1 MKEQVEFA
9 AALFRKLAEVNKR
22 DAADFAEQRDW
33 FEGRISAYVTCA
45 EHLELLLEG
54 VSDGNN

>member
-9 AALFRKLAEVNKR
+9 AALFRKLAEVNER
-22 DAADFAEQRDW
+22 DAANFAEQRAW

-45 EHLELLLEG
+45 EHLEALLEG
-54 VSDGNN
+54 MSDEH